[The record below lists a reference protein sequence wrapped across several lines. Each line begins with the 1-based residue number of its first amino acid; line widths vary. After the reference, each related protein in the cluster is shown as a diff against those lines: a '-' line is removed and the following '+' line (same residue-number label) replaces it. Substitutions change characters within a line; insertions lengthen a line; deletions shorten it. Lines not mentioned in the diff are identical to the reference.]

1 MLIEFLYHLM
11 ALDIAWIFGLIINN
25 LQFLFIF
32 IAIIFV
38 FANGQKLIAGTI
50 ALILMLWIL
59 NDVGN
64 IFQWATFVGGFLSIH
79 YMVKI
84 AVLAFAEDDP
94 KLSSRLIWVNEISS
108 YCVWIYYNF
117 FMMGL

>member
-11 ALDIAWIFGLIINN
+11 ALDIAWILELIINN

-50 ALILMLWIL
+50 TLILMLWIL

-117 FMMGL
+117 FMAGL